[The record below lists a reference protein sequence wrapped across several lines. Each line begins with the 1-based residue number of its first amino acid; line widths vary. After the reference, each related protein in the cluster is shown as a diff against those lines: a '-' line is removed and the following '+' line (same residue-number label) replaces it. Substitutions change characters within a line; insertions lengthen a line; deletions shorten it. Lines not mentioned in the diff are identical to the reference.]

1 MVNLRSSRKTLLL
14 VAVASVA
21 ALGLS
26 CATATPTVRAAS
38 GTKAVS
44 AAAGEAAT
52 LLEIRAESEP
62 APRLVVRTSS
72 KPAYTS
78 YSPQPDVFVLDLAR
92 TSKSAALAVPS
103 DLPSNL
109 ASVSADEVVELGNP
123 ITRVTVRFKSAVT
136 PTATASDDSVILSF
150 LPTAVA
156 DAALPMPADVPV
168 VASAELLE
176 PAVSA
181 EPIGVGQTL
190 SSVVVESRPEVRNVS
205 LRAGAGSARSLR
217 GIRTVGSGSDMAVVL
232 ESDGSSVE
240 FSSFRLRGPDRVV
253 VDLKGVKNAV
263 SKSRFEVAGSPVKA
277 VRVSQFETKPRPVT
291 RVVVDL
297 ARFSE
302 YEIVDR
308 DGSLSVEFGTPG
320 SLNQTLVAETSSEP
334 KRRESMDQPVKSATS
349 APDVTPAATWPDVP
363 QQVAVIAQPVTRETR
378 QPRVATHV
386 VNSAEAQTSPQTT
399 TGRQSTENVFLDQQ
413 TSTSSALGT
422 RVTPGESRTLSA
434 GERNYTGDPI
444 DLRLKDADIKD
455 VLRTFAQLTGLNIA
469 IDPGVSGTVTVEFTQ
484 VPWDQALELI
494 LRQNGLN
501 YDLQGSVMRIGTLE
515 RLAAEQAST
524 RRLEEDQS
532 LNVPL
537 QTVIKHLSYAKA
549 DTVQGLLREMASPRG
564 KMVVDTRTNQ
574 LVITEIPRYL
584 QTMLNLIETI
594 DIPTPQVVI
603 EARIVET
610 TKNFLQQYG
619 VNFGFRGSLDPAL
632 GTGTGLI
639 FPSQV
644 GVVGGPFNFGPGNP
658 VLALTLSNV
667 LGTFDLDVALN
678 AAESE
683 GLARIVSAPKVTTQD
698 NQPAEIQ
705 SGIQIP
711 IQTRVNFTTTIQY
724 IDATLRLSV
733 TPQVTAQ
740 DTVIMDI
747 SVQKVEP
754 LAGIALDGG
763 GNTPLATRRAQTRLM
778 VRDGGTTVIGGI
790 YQSTE
795 NDSQNRLP
803 FLHRIPILGYLFKSH
818 NINSRH
824 DELLIFIT
832 PRIVR
837 NT

>member
-14 VAVASVA
+14 VAVTGVA
-21 ALGLS
+21 VLGLS
-26 CATATPTVRAAS
+26 CASAPPAAQSAS
-38 GTKAVS
+38 GTRAVS
-44 AAAGEAAT
+44 AAAREGLT
-52 LLEIRAESEP
+52 LLEIRAENAP

-92 TSKSAALAVPS
+92 TSKSAALTIPG
-103 DLPSNL
+103 DLPANL

-123 ITRVTVRFKSAVT
+123 ITRVTVRFKSAVA

-150 LPTAVA
+150 APAAVA
-156 DAALPMPADVPV
+156 ERSSEIVPE
-168 VASAELLE
+168 VAVMAVPEIEEPSVSAELI
-176 PAVSA
+176 A
-181 EPIGVGQTL
+181 EPIDEPIVKA
-190 SSVVVESRPEVRNVS
+190 RNENRS
-205 LRAGAGSARSLR
+205 MSAPAGSGSARSLR
-217 GIRTVGSGSDMAVVL
+217 GIRTVGSGSDVAVVL

-240 FSSFRLRGPDRVV
+240 FSSFRLTKPDRIV

-263 SKSRFEVAGSPVKA
+263 SKSRFDVSGSAVKA
-277 VRVSQFETKPRPVT
+277 VRVSQFEMRPRPIT
-291 RVVVDL
+291 RVVVDMS
-297 ARFSE
+297 RFSE

-308 DGSLSVEFGTPG
+308 DGKLSVEFGTPG
-320 SLNQTLVAETSSEP
+320 SLHRTLVADSQAGSE
-334 KRRESMDQPVKSATS
+334 RRKPVPQVKQVVPARSAE
-349 APDVTPAATWPDVP
+349 PAATWPDVP
-363 QQVAVIAQPVTRETR
+363 QQVAVVAQPAARESR
-378 QPRVATHV
+378 GSQPKVATHV
-386 VNSAEAQTSPQTT
+386 VNSAEAQTSPQTPT
-399 TGRQSTENVFLDQQ
+399 ARPSTENVFLDQQ
-413 TSTSSALGT
+413 TSSTSSLGT

-469 IDPGVSGTVTVEFTQ
+469 IDPGVTGQVTVEFTQ

-549 DTVQGLLREMASPRG
+549 DAVQGLLREMASPRG

-658 VLALTLSNV
+658 ILNLTLSNV

-698 NQPAEIQ
+698 NQAAEIQ
-705 SGIQIP
+705 SGVQIP

-754 LAGIALDGG
+754 IAGIAIAGG
-763 GNTPLATRRAQTRLM
+763 GNTPLATRRATTRLM

-790 YQSTE
+790 YQSSE
-795 NDSQNRLP
+795 NDSVSRLP
-803 FLHRIPILGYLFKSH
+803 FLHRIPILGHLFRTHDIS
-818 NINSRH
+818 SRH

-832 PRIVR
+832 PRIIR